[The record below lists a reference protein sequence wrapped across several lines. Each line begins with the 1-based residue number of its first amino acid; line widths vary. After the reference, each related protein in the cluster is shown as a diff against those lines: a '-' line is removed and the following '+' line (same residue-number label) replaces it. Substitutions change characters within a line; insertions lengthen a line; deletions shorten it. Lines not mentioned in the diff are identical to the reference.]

1 MLPTAVALT
10 GSLWLGF
17 SPAHTIGTVVLAF
30 TYSMYSTLR
39 GIQYGALR
47 FRHVAVWDT
56 IAGGVA
62 LVAVTVVLTLDLT
75 AFALL
80 PLALGYAL
88 FAVVS
93 WPARVSGR
101 VDAAL
106 RRQIDHFVH
115 VRCRQ
120 RARERRPAPAL
131 AARGARVRRA
141 RRGRRLRGGA
151 DPGDAGVDALPG
163 PGDGARAAAGRGGG
177 PG

>member
-1 MLPTAVALT
+1 MDT
-10 GSLWLGF
+10 
-17 SPAHTIGTVVLAF
+17 
-30 TYSMYSTLR
+30 
-39 GIQYGALR
+39 
-47 FRHVAVWDT
+47 RHVAVWDA

-106 RRQIDHFVH
+106 RRQIDHFVLFGA
-115 VRCRQ
+115 VSRLASGGLLQLSQIAAPTTPGRPRQ
-120 RARERRPAPAL
+120 VTSPPRSPSRPRHPCS
-131 AARGARVRRA
+131 
-141 RRGRRLRGGA
+141 
-151 DPGDAGVDALPG
+151 PSP
-163 PGDGARAAAGRGGG
+163 
-177 PG
+177 

>member
-1 MLPTAVALT
+1 MLPTAVALI

-93 WPARVSGR
+93 WPARRLRPGR
-101 VDAAL
+101 PRRCAA
-106 RRQIDHFVH
+106 RSTTSSCSVPSAGSPAAACSSSPSSPRTPTPG
-115 VRCRQ
+115 
-120 RARERRPAPAL
+120 RARPATSRR
-131 AARGARVRRA
+131 R
-141 RRGRRLRGGA
+141 
-151 DPGDAGVDALPG
+151 
-163 PGDGARAAAGRGGG
+163 
-177 PG
+177 